1 MKRFTTKIMHK
12 GEEKVIAVWLDDE
25 TARLLDEYGDEKLK
39 HAYIVEEYK
48 AQLIERS
55 ETRRHQSLE
64 KSMEAGFDV
73 VDEGTDVEKEAFEKI
88 DKEKLRRAFQ
98 FLEPQQ
104 KWLIVQIF
112 FNERTRVDVANEIG
126 VDESAIRRRLQK
138 IYRKIKKFLN

>member
-12 GEEKVIAVWLDDE
+12 GEEKTIAVWLDDE
-25 TARLLDEYGDEKLK
+25 TARLLEEYGDEKLK

-73 VDEGTDVEKEAFEKI
+73 MDESTDVEKEAFINI
-88 DKEKLRRAFQ
+88 DKENS
-98 FLEPQQ
+98 
-104 KWLIVQIF
+104 VVH
-112 FNERTRVDVANEIG
+112 FN
-126 VDESAIRRRLQK
+126 
-138 IYRKIKKFLN
+138 F

>member
-25 TARLLDEYGDEKLK
+25 TARLLEEYGDEKLK
-39 HAYIVEEYK
+39 HSYIVEEYK

-73 VDEGTDVEKEAFEKI
+73 EEKEANFESDVVDKTDLLQAI
-88 DKEKLRRAFQ
+88 DLLSDSQRCVIEQYYFKDMRLEDIANKKGVSIQAIAQMIRRAK
-98 FLEPQQ
+98 L
-104 KWLIVQIF
+104 
-112 FNERTRVDVANEIG
+112 N
-126 VDESAIRRRLQK
+126 
-138 IYRKIKKFLN
+138 IKKFLKNF

>member
-1 MKRFTTKIMHK
+1 MKRFTTKIMDK

-48 AQLIERS
+48 AQLIERR

-73 VDEGTDVEKEAFEKI
+73 EEVEANFESDAVDKTDLLQAICALPDSQRFVIEQYYFSDMRLEDIANKKGVSIQAI
-88 DKEKLRRAFQ
+88 AQMIRRA
-98 FLEPQQ
+98 
-104 KWLIVQIF
+104 KM
-112 FNERTRVDVANEIG
+112 N
-126 VDESAIRRRLQK
+126 
-138 IYRKIKKFLN
+138 IKKFLKNF

>member
-48 AQLIERS
+48 AQLIERR

-73 VDEGTDVEKEAFEKI
+73 EEVEANFESDVVDKTDLLQAI
-88 DKEKLRRAFQ
+88 DLLPDSQRCVIEQYYFKDMRLEDIANKKGVSIQAIAQMIRRAK
-98 FLEPQQ
+98 L
-104 KWLIVQIF
+104 
-112 FNERTRVDVANEIG
+112 N
-126 VDESAIRRRLQK
+126 
-138 IYRKIKKFLN
+138 IKKFLKNF

>member
-12 GEEKVIAVWLDDE
+12 GEEKTIAVWLDDE
-25 TARLLDEYGDEKLK
+25 TARLLEEYGDEKLK

-73 VDEGTDVEKEAFEKI
+73 MDESTDVEKEAFINI

-112 FNERTRVDVANEIG
+112 FNNRTRVDVAKEMG
-126 VDESAIRRRLQK
+126 VDESAIRCRLKK
-138 IYRKIKKFLN
+138 IYKKIKKFLI

>member
-12 GEEKVIAVWLDDE
+12 GEEKTIAVWLDDE
-25 TARLLDEYGDEKLK
+25 TARLLEEYGDEKLK

-73 VDEGTDVEKEAFEKI
+73 MDESTDVEK
-88 DKEKLRRAFQ
+88 
-98 FLEPQQ
+98 
-104 KWLIVQIF
+104 
-112 FNERTRVDVANEIG
+112 
-126 VDESAIRRRLQK
+126 RL
-138 IYRKIKKFLN
+138 L

>member
-12 GEEKVIAVWLDDE
+12 GEEKIIAVWLDDE

-73 VDEGTDVEKEAFEKI
+73 EEIEANFESDAVEKTDLLQAI
-88 DKEKLRRAFQ
+88 DSLPDSQRFVIEQYYFRDMRLEDIANKKGVSIQAIAQMIRRAK
-98 FLEPQQ
+98 L
-104 KWLIVQIF
+104 
-112 FNERTRVDVANEIG
+112 N
-126 VDESAIRRRLQK
+126 
-138 IYRKIKKFLN
+138 IKKFLKNF

>member
-48 AQLIERS
+48 VQLIERS

-73 VDEGTDVEKEAFEKI
+73 IDESTDVEKEAI
-88 DKEKLRRAFQ
+88 EKLWDAI
-98 FLEPQQ
+98 LY
-104 KWLIVQIF
+104 
-112 FNERTRVDVANEIG
+112 TSRVDEDPITAWEQHNKTLAERC
-126 VDESAIRRRLQK
+126 A
-138 IYRKIKKFLN
+138 FLNSYKFI

>member
-25 TARLLDEYGDEKLK
+25 TARLLEEYGDEKLK
-39 HAYIVEEYK
+39 HSYIVEEYK

-73 VDEGTDVEKEAFEKI
+73 IDESTDVEKEAIENI

-112 FNERTRVDVANEIG
+112 FNGRTRVDVAKKW
-126 VDESAIRRRLQK
+126 VLMSQQYDADSK
-138 IYRKIKKFLN
+138 KFIKKLKNF